1 MLICH
6 DYNTLGSDNA
16 SYWLIKLFL
25 KIKPLKSLELILGSR
40 LYNIKL
46 YNKYPLSLFL
56 FP

>member
-6 DYNTLGSDNA
+6 DYTTLGSDNA
-16 SYWLIKLFL
+16 SYRLIRLFL

-46 YNKYPLSLFL
+46 YNMYPLSLFL